1 MSSVSAIGIS
11 ADSPMIV
18 PLRFPT
24 VVNMRRPNRWA
35 ILAASMLMMVSVMP
49 TKAMAADADP
59 PGDGGPAAYVVC
71 EILPIFWWCKK

>member
-1 MSSVSAIGIS
+1 
-11 ADSPMIV
+11 
-18 PLRFPT
+18 
-24 VVNMRRPNRWA
+24 
-35 ILAASMLMMVSVMP
+35 MMVSVMP